1 MIEIDYTNWKG
12 ERSKRLIIPKWIKY
26 EPDNKYHGSCFVLTA
41 FDKEKKEYRS
51 FKLNDIHNPEVLKNV
66 AFFISSDYQRI

>member
-12 ERSKRLIIPKWIKY
+12 ERSKRIIIPKWIKY
-26 EPDNKYHGSCFVLTA
+26 ESDNKYHGSCFVLTA

-66 AFFISSDYQRI
+66 AFFISSDYQR